1 MGAEL
6 DLMHGAGEQVRHA
19 RPVRDAQPP
28 GGHGY
33 GPRLA
38 RIVEDDR
45 DPMPGVEPAKGMD
58 VMNVV
63 REPSS
68 APQDNWAGT
77 RAYFEMTATS
87 DSLPG

>member
-1 MGAEL
+1 MGTEL
-6 DLMHGAGEQVRHA
+6 DFMHGAGEQVRHA
-19 RPVRDAQPP
+19 CPVRDAQPP
-28 GGHGY
+28 GGHSY

-45 DPMPGVEPAKGMD
+45 DPMPGIEPAKGMD

-68 APQDNWAGT
+68 APRTTGRV
-77 RAYFEMTATS
+77 RACVV
-87 DSLPG
+87 

>member
-6 DLMHGAGEQVRHA
+6 DLMDGAGEQIRHA
-19 RPVRDAQPP
+19 CPVRDAQLL
-28 GGHGY
+28 GGH

-45 DPMPGVEPAKGMD
+45 DPMPGVEPAQGVD

-63 REPSS
+63 RESSS
-68 APQDNWAGT
+68 APRQPCGYA
-77 RAYFEMTATS
+77 RAS
-87 DSLPG
+87 